1 MSKKFKIEVRKSSF
15 NEDEKLTKW
24 QKVANASKWDITLWC
39 GDRSMSFNFYT
50 GEMIK
55 NVDAFDILYCLFDD
69 AAIVDSGID
78 LAEFLCSFGYNET
91 TEDLREGIR
100 VYNAIIE
107 EAKQFK
113 ELLGDDYYDCALDMY
128 KQNGE
133 EFIHYLSNN
142 TVVHYMY

>member
-1 MSKKFKIEVRKSSF
+1 MV
-15 NEDEKLTKW
+15 
-24 QKVANASKWDITLWC
+24 
-39 GDRSMSFNFYT
+39 
-50 GEMIK
+50 
-55 NVDAFDILYCLFDD
+55 
-69 AAIVDSGID
+69 ID

-128 KQNGE
+128 KANGDD
-133 EFIHYLSNN
+133 FISYISRD
-142 TVVHYMY
+142 TEIVHYM

>member
-1 MSKKFKIEVRKSSF
+1 
-15 NEDEKLTKW
+15 
-24 QKVANASKWDITLWC
+24 
-39 GDRSMSFNFYT
+39 
-50 GEMIK
+50 MIK

-100 VYNAIIE
+100 AYNAIIE

-142 TVVHYMY
+142 TVVHMY